1 MRKHSLRRIEMVKY
15 NSGSDT
21 SRADREYIKQE
32 MKAIKKAKKDGDDA
46 KAERIAHDLYRWLGW
61 E

>member
-1 MRKHSLRRIEMVKY
+1 MVKY

-46 KAERIAHDLYRWLGW
+46 KAERIANDLYRWLGW